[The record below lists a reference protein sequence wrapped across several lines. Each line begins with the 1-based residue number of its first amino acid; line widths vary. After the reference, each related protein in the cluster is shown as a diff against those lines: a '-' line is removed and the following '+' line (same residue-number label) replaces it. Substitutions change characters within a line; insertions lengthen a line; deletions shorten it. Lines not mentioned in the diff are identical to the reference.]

1 MPGLTAATDERE
13 DTEEVVTIVP
23 FCVELEDGLYEV
35 HVHLNLSEV
44 APEDRWSM
52 VRTQCQNLL
61 DMLRTEDSQ
70 DEEEE
75 RGAEIEQPQPQPP
88 RDEREQDW
96 RQPQDLVQDWTWAD
110 RDGDPPRYPPGPPSD
125 WSDNEED
132 RRPNIPDRDWY
143 DWDSED
149 HPREE

>member
-1 MPGLTAATDERE
+1 MAPAEGDDL
-13 DTEEVVTIVP
+13 EEVVIVP

-35 HVHLNLSEV
+35 HVHLNLREV
-44 APEDRWSM
+44 AAEDRWKM

-61 DMLRTEDSQ
+61 DMLMEDRQ
-70 DEEEE
+70 EAAEEKEGEEEL
-75 RGAEIEQPQPQPP
+75 EQPQPQQP

-110 RDGDPPRYPPGPPSD
+110 RDGDPPRHPPGPPSD

-132 RRPNIPDRDWY
+132 RRPNIPDDVAWY
-143 DWDSED
+143 DWDTED
-149 HPREE
+149 HPT